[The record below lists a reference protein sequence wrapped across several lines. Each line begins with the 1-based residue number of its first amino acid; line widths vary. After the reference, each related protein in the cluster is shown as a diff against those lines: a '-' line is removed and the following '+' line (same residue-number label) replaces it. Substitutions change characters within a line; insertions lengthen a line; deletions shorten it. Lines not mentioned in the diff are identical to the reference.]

1 MALRPR
7 DLEGLSQ
14 NEIFFVERYDFIYRE
29 LNRLQDNMS
38 KIEIETGKLLTELQA
53 LREKE
58 QQTLENNGEEINW
71 IHIWRS

>member
-7 DLEGLSQ
+7 DLEGLSDS
-14 NEIFFVERYDFIYRE
+14 ERFFVERYDFIYRE

-58 QQTLENNGEEINW
+58 RQTLENNGEEIN
-71 IHIWRS
+71 